1 MALPLTTDAG
11 LVPPPPAAAATP
23 PRKGFRRLLPS
34 HPGYYEGILVQSS
47 RQFASLA
54 MCTALAIALGGG
66 HIAIAIIAAIPFLG
80 RMTHLVV
87 PALVRRYGSWS
98 VARWSYW
105 LERIGFLTAAIFAIA
120 RPGTLALPLF
130 LGGLGVALVGQ
141 ALYDAAMSALH
152 SEVAVTGGFGEY
164 ISEKTR
170 WAAIGGLTLGVAG
183 SYAVDHVEHIGVPA
197 HVARALAIATGVAI
211 HCLLARP
218 FARMGNI
225 ARQHARR
232 PSRQMA
238 AVAGK
243 RLLLPRTS
251 EDWAVIHLALAWGF
265 AYGIGARQT
274 EAMAMREL
282 GMTVGSI
289 TLLNAALVG
298 AGILGARTWGR
309 LGDRFG
315 GKGLMA
321 LAMLAF
327 ALDPIWSLLAM
338 FGHPAAFIPAYIIWG
353 IFNTGW
359 SIAQSLALV
368 RTTGHPADRIRL
380 ITMYNVAYGLA
391 AGIAPLL
398 GGALLTYADGRLST
412 RGAFAV
418 LFLVTILLRLV
429 TLPVLLRLPAAE
441 CASARYVWA
450 VYLRLVKQQTMRGTR
465 AVGSAMR
472 APLRLFPLR

>member
-1 MALPLTTDAG
+1 MALPLTTDAA
-11 LVPPPPAAAATP
+11 LSPPEAASPAP
-23 PRKGFRRLLPS
+23 DRGIRRLLPS

-66 HIAIAIIAAIPFLG
+66 HIAVAIIAAIPFLG
-80 RMTHLVV
+80 RMSHLFV
-87 PALVRRYGSWS
+87 PALVRRHGSWS

-105 LERIGFLTAAIFAIA
+105 MERIGFLAAAVVA
-120 RPGTLALPLF
+120 MSRPGGATLPLF
-130 LGGLGVALVGQ
+130 LAALGVALVGQ

-170 WAAIGGLTLGVAG
+170 WAAIAGLTLGIAG

-197 HVARALAIATGVAI
+197 TIARALAIATGVAI

-218 FARMGNI
+218 FGRMGVI

-232 PSRQMA
+232 PSRQIA
-238 AVAGK
+238 AIPGK
-243 RLLLPRTS
+243 RLLLPRTRD
-251 EDWAVIHLALAWGF
+251 DWAVIHLALAWGF

-321 LAMLAF
+321 IAMLAF

-353 IFNTGW
+353 IFSTGW
-359 SIAQSLALV
+359 GIAQSLALV

-412 RGAFAV
+412 RGAFAL
-418 LFLVTILLRLV
+418 LFVATMVLRLV

-441 CASARYVWA
+441 CASARYVWT
-450 VYLRLVKQQTMRGTR
+450 VYLRLMKQRRSRLGTKLAFAIAHVTQSPR
-465 AVGSAMR
+465 HHG
-472 APLRLFPLR
+472 

>member
-11 LVPPPPAAAATP
+11 LTPLSAATT
-23 PRKGFRRLLPS
+23 PRRRGLGRLLPS

-66 HIAIAIIAAIPFLG
+66 HIAVAIIAAIPFLG
-80 RMTHLVV
+80 RMTHLFV

-130 LGGLGVALVGQ
+130 LGALGIALVGQ

-170 WAAIGGLTLGVAG
+170 WAAIAGLTLGVAG

-197 HVARALAIATGVAI
+197 HIARALAVATGVAI

-232 PSRQMA
+232 PSRQIA
-238 AVAGK
+238 AVPGK
-243 RLLLPRTS
+243 RLLLPRTH

-274 EAMAMREL
+274 EAMAIREL
-282 GMTVGSI
+282 GMTIGSI

-391 AGIAPLL
+391 AGVAPLL
-398 GGALLTYADGRLST
+398 GGALLTYADGRLPT

-418 LFLVTILLRLV
+418 LFVVTILLRLV